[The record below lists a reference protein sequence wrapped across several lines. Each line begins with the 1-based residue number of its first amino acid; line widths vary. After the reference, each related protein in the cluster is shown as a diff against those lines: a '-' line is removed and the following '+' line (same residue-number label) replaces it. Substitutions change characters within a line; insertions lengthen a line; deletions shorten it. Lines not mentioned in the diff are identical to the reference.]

1 MMLQSPAVVIR
12 DYVGYNSE
20 DGLGSLESM
29 NEDVVLNDD
38 NAVDE
43 AEVRPGTVNPR

>member
-1 MMLQSPAVVIR
+1 MMLQRPAVVIC

-20 DGLGSLESM
+20 DGLGSPKSM

-43 AEVRPGTVNPR
+43 ADA